1 MDKSLGWV
9 TRRPRYYFNGASNL
23 LVRAV
28 LYYSLPFLM
37 RMSRLFDYLIIM
49 FDVDIEVIY
58 ATPVSCAQDLLAS
71 ILMLITQL
79 IFARRLHTVCGGP
92 TSIASRMVTLA
103 VCFFAFI
110 TFVFGLVSIV
120 QIFQH
125 GDLTAMASPSM
136 AVVAV
141 ISQGF
146 AAAANIIISIAMC
159 WSLRPKRYPDMVMPA
174 GVLGNVV
181 AVCITRGLGLTW
193 IPVKQTLNNV
203 IDIVYRITNK
213 TILDSAPNVC
223 VNTLLGLL
231 NAREVRRGI
240 GFNAE
245 ETLSYRNDSSNNHDG
260 LPSLRF
266 RRPTNTKATQQT
278 ITFSRQDMD
287 SGAIDIDETSKPS
300 EHDENMSSTRSHYS
314 EQHEDKTRLSS
325 ELEI

>member
-1 MDKSLGWV
+1 M
-9 TRRPRYYFNGASNL
+9 FN
-23 LVRAV
+23 
-28 LYYSLPFLM
+28 
-37 RMSRLFDYLIIM
+37 
-49 FDVDIEVIY
+49 VDIEVIY
-58 ATPVSCAQDLLAS
+58 ATPVSCVQDILAS

-79 IFARRLHTVCGGP
+79 NFARRLYTVCGGP
-92 TSIASRMVTLA
+92 TSITSRMVTLA

-110 TFVFGLVSIV
+110 TFVFSLTSVV

-136 AVVAV
+136 AIVAV

-146 AAAANIIISIAMC
+146 AAAANMIISIAMC
-159 WSLRPKRYPDMVMPA
+159 WSLRPTRYPDMVMPA
-174 GVLGNVV
+174 GVLENVI
-181 AVCITRGLGLTW
+181 AVCISRGLVLTVVQLACIGAVGGYPRSRPYITSSIQFIASPTKPYW
-193 IPVKQTLNNV
+193 IALQM
-203 IDIVYRITNK
+203 ITCR
-213 TILDSAPNVC
+213 VC

-231 NAREVRRGI
+231 NVRGARRGV

-278 ITFSRQDMD
+278 ITFSRQEMD

-300 EHDENMSSTRSHYS
+300 EHDENMSSPRSQYS
-314 EQHEDKTRLSS
+314 EQPEGKTRLSS